1 MKNLIKITLIVAI
14 LILIGC
20 ETSEAKSFNLKTDSV
35 YLPGNIDKALILAHG
50 RGKHPRWKVVNPIRK
65 VVNKKLEWHTLSLQM
80 PITNSNDF
88 NSYAFEF
95 DEAYKRIQKAINRL
109 KAKGVKTIV
118 LFGHSMG
125 SRMMSAFVRKNP
137 KLVDGLIIAG
147 CRNTKTHILDCGD
160 HVANIRI
167 KILDIYGGGDSKDS
181 NSANDRNYLVSA
193 KYTQKPIKNA
203 NHKFDGYNQELTK
216 AISDWLLKNL

>member
-1 MKNLIKITLIVAI
+1 
-14 LILIGC
+14 
-20 ETSEAKSFNLKTDSV
+20 
-35 YLPGNIDKALILAHG
+35 
-50 RGKHPRWKVVNPIRK
+50 
-65 VVNKKLEWHTLSLQM
+65 M

-95 DEAYKRIQKAINRL
+95 DEAYKRIQIAINHL
-109 KAKGVKTIV
+109 KAKGVKIIV

-167 KILDIYGGGDSKDS
+167 KILDIYGSGDSKDS

-193 KYTQKPIKNA
+193 RYTQKPIKNA